1 MEKIRIMQIIAYVI
15 MVFSIVYGVR
25 GLRADTSKTFFYMR
39 AFVIHLVLAAA
50 TKILM
55 FVDPTPGI
63 TALSLTP
70 MELVNWYC
78 LLISFCSA
86 LAVLIGILFECHAE
100 KQAAAE
106 NRRSI
111 TKKD

>member
-1 MEKIRIMQIIAYVI
+1 MQIIAYVI

-39 AFVIHLVLAAA
+39 AFVIHLPLAAV

-55 FVDPTPGI
+55 FIDPTPGI

-78 LLISFCSA
+78 I
-86 LAVLIGILFECHAE
+86 LIGLFSGIVTFFRILFAIDDC
-100 KQAAAE
+100 
-106 NRRSI
+106 N
-111 TKKD
+111 

>member
-55 FVDPTPGI
+55 FADPTPGI

-78 LLISFCSA
+78 I
-86 LAVLIGILFECHAE
+86 LIGLFSGIVAFLRILFATDDC
-100 KQAAAE
+100 
-106 NRRSI
+106 
-111 TKKD
+111 D

>member
-55 FVDPTPGI
+55 FVDPHAGNYSTESDTDG
-63 TALSLTP
+63 TG
-70 MELVNWYC
+70 ELVLHSDRSLFRYYR
-78 LLISFCSA
+78 
-86 LAVLIGILFECHAE
+86 IL
-100 KQAAAE
+100 
-106 NRRSI
+106 
-111 TKKD
+111 